1 MSYIVVG
8 NSAAGLF
15 AVEEIRKH
23 DTQSEIIVLT
33 AEKEQSY
40 SRCLTTYFLAGDIP
54 ASRLYLRDIDF
65 AERLNLTVVYGVE
78 VNGIDPTRQL
88 VQCTDGREWNYSKL
102 LLAMGASANKLTIP
116 GANLPEVFTL
126 RTMKDALAINAVLE
140 QGAQKGVVLG
150 GGLVSLKSAYA
161 LRKRGLDV
169 TVLISSGQ
177 LLSQMLGK
185 RAGDLIQGHLSAHGL
200 RFRLQT
206 EASTITGT
214 GHVQGVLIANLTE
227 LRADIVIVGKGVRPN
242 IGNLRDVGFNIGQ
255 GVQVDSSLAT
265 SIPNIYAA
273 GDIAETWDLVR
284 QKFTVNATWPN
295 TTTQGRIAGAN
306 MCGGHEVYPGSLGL
320 NSVDFFGLSAMSAGI
335 TMLPENKG
343 QGDWEQEESQK
354 MAEDT
359 PIYQS
364 LIWQGDILKGFV
376 LVGNT
381 SQCGVL
387 TALIKAGRPLT
398 QAQKNLTMGKRG
410 TLVVG
415 MMNLSSL

>member
-1 MSYIVVG
+1 MSYIVIG

-23 DTQSEIIVLT
+23 DTKSEIIVLT
-33 AEKEQSY
+33 AEQEHSY

-65 AERLNLTVVYGVE
+65 AEQLNLTVLYGVE
-78 VNGIDPTRQL
+78 VNRIDPERQL
-88 VQCTDGREWNYSKL
+88 VQSTDGREWYYSKL
-102 LLAMGASANKLTIP
+102 LLAMGASANILTIP
-116 GANLPEVFTL
+116 GGNLPEVFTL

-140 QGAQKGVVLG
+140 QGAQKSVVIG

-161 LRKRGLDV
+161 LKKRGLEV

-177 LLSQMLGK
+177 LLSQMLNKG
-185 RAGDLIQGHLSAHGL
+185 AGDLIQGRLSAHGV
-200 RFRLQT
+200 RFILQT
-206 EASTITGT
+206 EASAITGT
-214 GHVQGVLIANLTE
+214 DHVQGVLSANQTE
-227 LRADIVIVGKGVRPN
+227 LEADLVIVGKGVRPN
-242 IGNLRDVGFNIGQ
+242 IGNLKDFGFNIGQ

-265 SIPNIYAA
+265 NLPNIYAA

-295 TTTQGRIAGAN
+295 ATTQGRIAGAN
-306 MCGGHEVYPGSLGL
+306 MCGEHEVYPGSLGL

-335 TMLPENKG
+335 TKLPENKG
-343 QGDWEQEESQK
+343 QGDWAQEESQK
-354 MAEDT
+354 MVGDL
-359 PIYQS
+359 PIYRS

-376 LVGNT
+376 LVGDT

-387 TALIKAGRPLT
+387 TALVKTGRSLT
-398 QAQKNLTMGKRG
+398 QAQRNLTMGKRG
-410 TLVVG
+410 TLAVG
-415 MMNLSSL
+415 MMK